1 MLLPS
6 TNNNSM
12 GSATNNANNYKRSN
26 SLLVPA
32 MGGMKKDPNFN
43 NSNSKIKKP
52 APAKFS
58 DSSSQS
64 SEDSTPNSRGKPGT
78 NSTTGGM
85 SFGSKAKQ

>member
-32 MGGMKKDPNFN
+32 MGAMKKDPNFN

-52 APAKFS
+52 APAKS
-58 DSSSQS
+58 L
-64 SEDSTPNSRGKPGT
+64 N
-78 NSTTGGM
+78 TGN
-85 SFGSKAKQ
+85 KECEN